1 MHYKTKGVV
10 LISVLLTVLL
20 LSSIAVVIGNN
31 YFVSFKRA
39 QYLEFQTVSLNIFS
53 SIESL
58 ALKKIDNELRFNS
71 KFHAKNNAL
80 FTNDFIFETQKGL
93 VSGKITDSSNCFNI
107 NALVIRNKNTYKP
120 NKENIAIFERLLS
133 LSEIENN
140 LIDEAIDQIIDW
152 IDADD
157 NPRAFGLEDYYY
169 SGPLNNPKE
178 YTSARIFYSIQEI
191 KSLPAIRDIGW
202 QVFEKY
208 FCALPH
214 NDLSININTITGNKS
229 LLLSSLFEN
238 LPYSDAE
245 YVIDNIPED
254 GIKNLNELS
263 NLFPSYKLEKSQ
275 NYLNFSSSHFELVT
289 SLSYESYYSESKS
302 KIYYGANNN
311 SYIISR
317 IYNGI

>member
-80 FTNDFIFETQKGL
+80 FTNDFIFKTQKGV
-93 VSGKITDSSNCFNI
+93 VSGKIIDSSNCFNI
-107 NALVIRNKNTYKP
+107 NALVSRNNNTYKP

-133 LSEIENN
+133 LSEIESN

-208 FCALPH
+208 FCALPD

>member
-58 ALKKIDNELRFNS
+58 ALKKIDNELRFNT

-80 FTNDFIFETQKGL
+80 FTNDFIFKTQKGV
-93 VSGKITDSSNCFNI
+93 VSGKIIDSSNCFNI
-107 NALVIRNKNTYKP
+107 NALVSRNNNTYKP

>member
-93 VSGKITDSSNCFNI
+93 VSGKIIDSSNCFNI
-107 NALVIRNKNTYKP
+107 NSLVIKNKNTYKP

-178 YTSARIFYSIQEI
+178 YTSARIFYSIHEI

-208 FCALPH
+208 FCALPD
-214 NDLSININTITGNKS
+214 NDLSININTITRNKS
-229 LLLSSLFEN
+229 LLLSSLFAN

-245 YVIDNIPED
+245 YVIDNIPEG

>member
-1 MHYKTKGVV
+1 MHSKTKGVV
-10 LISVLLTVLL
+10 LISVLLIVLL

-93 VSGKITDSSNCFNI
+93 VSGKIIDSSNCFNI
-107 NALVIRNKNTYKP
+107 NSLVIKNKNTYKP

-263 NLFPSYKLEKSQ
+263 NLFPSYKLEKSL
-275 NYLNFSSSHFELVT
+275 NFLNFSSSHFELVT

>member
-93 VSGKITDSSNCFNI
+93 VSGKIIDSSNCFNI
-107 NALVIRNKNTYKP
+107 NSLVIRNKNTYKP

-152 IDADD
+152 VDADD

>member
-93 VSGKITDSSNCFNI
+93 VSGKIIDSSNCFNI
-107 NALVIRNKNTYKP
+107 NSLVIKNKNTYKP

-178 YTSARIFYSIQEI
+178 YTSARMFYSIQEI

-208 FCALPH
+208 FCALPD
-214 NDLSININTITGNKS
+214 NDLSININTITGTKS
-229 LLLSSLFEN
+229 LLLSSLFAN

>member
-93 VSGKITDSSNCFNI
+93 VSGKIIDSSNCFNI
-107 NALVIRNKNTYKP
+107 NSLVIKNKNTYKP

-178 YTSARIFYSIQEI
+178 YTSARMFYSIQEI

-275 NYLNFSSSHFELVT
+275 NFLNFSSSHFELVT

>member
-1 MHYKTKGVV
+1 
-10 LISVLLTVLL
+10 
-20 LSSIAVVIGNN
+20 
-31 YFVSFKRA
+31 
-39 QYLEFQTVSLNIFS
+39 LNIFS

-93 VSGKITDSSNCFNI
+93 VSGKIIDSSNCFNI
-107 NALVIRNKNTYKP
+107 NSLVIKNKNTYKP

-275 NYLNFSSSHFELVT
+275 NFLNFSSSHFELVT

>member
-1 MHYKTKGVV
+1 M
-10 LISVLLTVLL
+10 
-20 LSSIAVVIGNN
+20 
-31 YFVSFKRA
+31 
-39 QYLEFQTVSLNIFS
+39 NIFS

-93 VSGKITDSSNCFNI
+93 VSGKIIDSSNCFNI
-107 NALVIRNKNTYKP
+107 NSLVIKNKNTYKP

-208 FCALPH
+208 FCALPD

>member
-93 VSGKITDSSNCFNI
+93 VSGKIIDSSNCFNI
-107 NALVIRNKNTYKP
+107 NSLVIKNKNTYKP

-178 YTSARIFYSIQEI
+178 YTSARIFYSIHEI

-208 FCALPH
+208 FCALPD

-229 LLLSSLFEN
+229 LLLSSLFAN

>member
-93 VSGKITDSSNCFNI
+93 VSGKIIDSSNCFNI
-107 NALVIRNKNTYKP
+107 NSLVIKNKNTYKP

-178 YTSARIFYSIQEI
+178 YTSARIFYSIHEI

-208 FCALPH
+208 FCALSD

>member
-93 VSGKITDSSNCFNI
+93 VSGKIIDSSNCFNI
-107 NALVIRNKNTYKP
+107 NSLVIKNKNTYKP

-178 YTSARIFYSIQEI
+178 YTSARIFYSIHEI

-208 FCALPH
+208 FCALPD
-214 NDLSININTITGNKS
+214 NDLSININTITRNKS
-229 LLLSSLFEN
+229 LLLSSLFAN

>member
-93 VSGKITDSSNCFNI
+93 VSGKIIDSSNCFNI
-107 NALVIRNKNTYKP
+107 NSLVIKNKNTYKP

-152 IDADD
+152 IDADN

-178 YTSARIFYSIQEI
+178 YTSGRMFYSIQEI

-208 FCALPH
+208 FCALPD

>member
-93 VSGKITDSSNCFNI
+93 VSGKIIDSSNCFNI
-107 NALVIRNKNTYKP
+107 NSLVIKNKNTYKP

-152 IDADD
+152 IDADN

-178 YTSARIFYSIQEI
+178 YTSARMFYSIQEI

-208 FCALPH
+208 FCALPD

>member
-93 VSGKITDSSNCFNI
+93 VSGKIIDSSNCFNI
-107 NALVIRNKNTYKP
+107 NSLVIKNKNTYKP

-208 FCALPH
+208 FCALPD

>member
-1 MHYKTKGVV
+1 M
-10 LISVLLTVLL
+10 
-20 LSSIAVVIGNN
+20 
-31 YFVSFKRA
+31 
-39 QYLEFQTVSLNIFS
+39 
-53 SIESL
+53 
-58 ALKKIDNELRFNS
+58 
-71 KFHAKNNAL
+71 
-80 FTNDFIFETQKGL
+80 
-93 VSGKITDSSNCFNI
+93 VSGKIIDSSNCFNI
-107 NALVIRNKNTYKP
+107 NSLVIRNKNTYKP

-208 FCALPH
+208 FCALPD

-245 YVIDNIPED
+245 YVIDNIPEN

-263 NLFPSYKLEKSQ
+263 DLFPSYNLEKSQ
-275 NYLNFSSSHFELVT
+275 DYIKFSSNNFELIT
-289 SLSYESYYSESKS
+289 SLSYENYYSESKS

-311 SYIISR
+311 SYITSR

>member
-93 VSGKITDSSNCFNI
+93 VSGKIIDSSNCFNI
-107 NALVIRNKNTYKP
+107 NSLVIKNKNTYKP

-178 YTSARIFYSIQEI
+178 YTSARMFYSIQEI

-208 FCALPH
+208 FCALSD